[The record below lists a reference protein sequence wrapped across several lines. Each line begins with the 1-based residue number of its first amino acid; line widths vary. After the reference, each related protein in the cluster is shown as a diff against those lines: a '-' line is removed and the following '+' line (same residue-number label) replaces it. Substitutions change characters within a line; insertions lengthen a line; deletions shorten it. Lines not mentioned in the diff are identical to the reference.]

1 MATYEQNLRK
11 IRGEAVYGTEVR
23 IAIADA
29 IEQADDSVQPAITA
43 YKQYVDNAV
52 QGVSDRADAIQL
64 IIDQHTYY
72 INTVKISG
80 TADDYIMGIWPGH
93 ESLLLANGIDF

>member
-1 MATYEQNLRK
+1 MATFEQNLRK

-23 IAIADA
+23 TAIADA

-43 YKQYVDNAV
+43 YKQYVDDAV

-64 IIDQHTYY
+64 VIDEHTFY
-72 INTVKISG
+72 ISADRIET
-80 TADDYIMGIWPGH
+80 TDDYTMVITEGAG
-93 ESLLLANGIDF
+93 S